1 MLLPRL
7 LFLFVALISLTQ
19 CSPHNLEIRA
29 AAAGAYPETMVS
41 VPESIGTSLAKRG
54 WWTNLKRGACRIGCA
69 FKLTSCNSAGNSCA
83 ARRLILAQGD
93 PGAQKWCNVDYR
105 SCYDRC

>member
-1 MLLPRL
+1 MLHPRL
-7 LFLFVALISLTQ
+7 LFLFVALIGLIQ

-29 AAAGAYPETMVS
+29 AAAGAYPEAMVS
-41 VPESIGTSLAKRG
+41 VPESIGTSPAKRG

-83 ARRLILAQGD
+83 SRRADLSS
-93 PGAQKWCNVDYR
+93 R
-105 SCYDRC
+105 